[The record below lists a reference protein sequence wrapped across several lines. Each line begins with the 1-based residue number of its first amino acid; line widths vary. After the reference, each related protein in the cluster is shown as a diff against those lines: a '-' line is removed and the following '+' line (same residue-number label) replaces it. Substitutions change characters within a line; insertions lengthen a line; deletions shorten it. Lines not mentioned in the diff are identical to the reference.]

1 MYEREGLLPP
11 YERRRDEVS
20 IGDILTVRTFKGKN
34 GGVIGRLRDG
44 RVILFNKESP
54 YFDQLDSG
62 QVVESRVNYVA
73 RTYVIVDPLSPP
85 KIGVEA
91 LKADLK
97 ALAESEH
104 WEHAV
109 LAEALLYVIQLT
121 EGMAGEETAEGY

>member
-1 MYEREGLLPP
+1 MFSREGPPP

-20 IGDILTVRTFKGKN
+20 IGDVLTVRTFRGKD

-44 RVILFNKESP
+44 RVILFNKESVF
-54 YFDQLDSG
+54 FDQLDSG
-62 QVVESRVNYVA
+62 QVVEARVNYVA

-85 KIGVEA
+85 KIGVDA
-91 LKADLK
+91 LKVDLK

-109 LAEALLYVIQLT
+109 LAEALLYVIRMM
-121 EGMAGEETAEGY
+121 EGLAGEETTDEY